1 MAVGEELGCRGEQS
15 GCMGEQFAQRTTSL
29 AQRTT
34 SLIYEYDGSFEGLLC
49 CVYESYYL
57 KEIPVDILSPD
68 AEALSLFPAKRIV
81 TDLARANR
89 VLASIPAKVGPE
101 ALEFVQHAF
110 LTCLEQREHQILLFL
125 RLGYRHGPAVLNMLA
140 DDVVDKLFKAV
151 THLKRESH
159 LLCGFVRFSIFN
171 GALAAQIEPKNCV
184 LPLLRHHFC
193 ERYPEERFLI
203 HDKTHGMALI
213 YEPYRSAIIPIADL
227 ELPEPDEEELAFRE
241 LWQQFYQSIGIQE
254 RYNPRL
260 RMSHM
265 PKRYW
270 KYLTEFGQVQP
281 AITTRSQEK
290 LLAPANRTQHVWAN
304 PRKHEGS
311 V

>member
-1 MAVGEELGCRGEQS
+1 MDVGEELGCRGEQ
-15 GCMGEQFAQRTTSL
+15 F

-57 KEIPVDILSPD
+57 KEIPIEVLSPD
-68 AEALSLFPAKRIV
+68 AEALSLFPVKRIV
-81 TDLARANR
+81 TDLEKATR
-89 VLASIPAKVGPE
+89 VLASIPAKMGQEV
-101 ALEFVQHAF
+101 LEFIQHAF
-110 LTCLEQREHQILLFL
+110 LACLEQKELQILLFL

-159 LLCGFVRFSIFN
+159 LLCGFVRFSVFN
-171 GALAAQIEPKNCV
+171 GALAAEIEPKNCV
-184 LPLLRHHFC
+184 LPLLRQHFC
-193 ERYPEERFLI
+193 ERYPDERFLI

-213 YEPYRSAIIPIADL
+213 YESYRSAIIPIIDL

-241 LWQQFYQSIGIQE
+241 LWRQFYQSIGIQE

-270 KYLTEFGQVQP
+270 KYLTEFGQAQAAP
-281 AITTRSQEK
+281 TKAKAQEK
-290 LLAPANRTQHVWAN
+290 LLIPANR
-304 PRKHEGS
+304 E
-311 V
+311 